1 MKFAEK
7 YEFVLIVLNLA
18 LSIPICLF
26 YVSLTDENG
35 LVNVPLFL
43 WVIVLIY
50 SILQFVNKQLN
61 SEIPSSVSLLYYI
74 GLLSI
79 GLPVFLLSRF
89 EKVDWLLVAQMGC
102 WFLLF
107 SVLWQMRLHV
117 QRKNNQK

>member
-1 MKFAEK
+1 MKFAKK
-7 YEFVLIVLNLA
+7 YEFILIVLKLV

-26 YVSLTDENG
+26 YVSMTDENG

-43 WVIVLIY
+43 WIIVLIY

-61 SEIPSSVSLLYYI
+61 SDIQSSVSILYYI

-79 GLPVFLLSRF
+79 GLPVFLLNRF
-89 EKVDWLLVAQMGC
+89 EKVDWLLVAQLGC

-107 SVLWQMRLHV
+107 SVLWQMRLGV